1 MPELATL
8 LLFAAASFALI
19 VVPGPAVLYVITRS
33 LDQGRSAGLASVA
46 GVSVGAYVHIIA
58 AAIGLSALLTSSVIA
73 FSVVKYAGA
82 AYLIYLGLQKLF
94 SAPKLETNPKVASQP
109 LKKIFFE
116 GVVVNVLNPKSAL
129 FFLAFLPQFIDASLG
144 SVAAQSLILGS
155 VFVLVALVSDG
166 AYALLASTFRS
177 WLKRSQR
184 FLRVQHYLSGGVYLA
199 LGLGA
204 ALSGAPKPK

>member
-1 MPELATL
+1 MPELSTL
-8 LLFAAASFALI
+8 LLFATASFALI

-73 FSVVKYAGA
+73 FSMVKYAGA
-82 AYLIYLGLQKLF
+82 AYLIYLGLQKLL
-94 SAPKLETNPKVASQP
+94 SEPKLETDPNLISQP
-109 LKKIFFE
+109 LKKIFLE
-116 GVVVNVLNPKSAL
+116 GVVVNILNPKAAL
-129 FFLAFLPQFIDASLG
+129 FFLAFLPQFVDASLG
-144 SVAAQSLILGS
+144 NVAGQILLLGT

-166 AYALLASTFRS
+166 AYALLASTFGTLLKQSRRS
-177 WLKRSQR
+177 LH
-184 FLRVQHYLSGGVYLA
+184 VQHYVSGGVYVA

-204 ALSGAPKPK
+204 ALSGSGKNK